1 MLRVKN
7 LSNKGHKYKVIFL
20 MPWILVGA
28 FLVIVL
34 LNEKVITEVQA
45 SSSKSSQ
52 NIYLASSERCES
64 IDIDLERMD
73 ESRIEA
79 ARREEVCFQRVK
91 ELQSKQAS
99 VEAINTKRRVC
110 SYLSKR
116 KSDVEAAADTL
127 LAQKYELG
135 CR

>member
-7 LSNKGHKYKVIFL
+7 LSNKGHGYKVMLL

-28 FLVIVL
+28 FLVMVL

-45 SSSKSSQ
+45 YSFKSLQ
-52 NIYLASSERCES
+52 NIYLVSSERCAN
-64 IDIDLERMD
+64 IGVDLERLD
-73 ESRIEA
+73 ENRIEA
-79 ARREEVCFQRVK
+79 ARREEVCFQRVR
-91 ELQSKQAS
+91 ELQNKQAS
-99 VEAINTKRRVC
+99 LETINTKRRVC

-116 KSDVEAAADTL
+116 KSDVEAAINTL

-135 CR
+135 CN

>member
-1 MLRVKN
+1 MLRMKN
-7 LSNKGHKYKVIFL
+7 LSNKGHKFKVMLL
-20 MPWILVGA
+20 MPWILVSA

-34 LNEKVITEVQA
+34 MSEKVTTEAQA
-45 SSSKSSQ
+45 SSSKSSH

-64 IDIDLERMD
+64 IDIDLERLD
-73 ESRIEA
+73 ENRIEA

-99 VEAINTKRRVC
+99 LEAINTKRRVC

-116 KSDVEAAADTL
+116 KRDVEAAINTL

-135 CR
+135 CN